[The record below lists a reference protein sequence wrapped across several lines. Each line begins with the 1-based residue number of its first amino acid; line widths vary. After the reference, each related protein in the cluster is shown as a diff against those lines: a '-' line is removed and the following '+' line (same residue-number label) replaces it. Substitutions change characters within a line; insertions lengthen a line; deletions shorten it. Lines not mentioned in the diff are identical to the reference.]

1 MQNAGNQDTCL
12 DFSISKKRQLI
23 NKLIRNLKGITGG
36 IILATALFTAIF
48 SPLISSHDPNLQH
61 LDARLLPPCWMEGG
75 RQEYFIGTDHLG
87 RDAWSRLVYASRV
100 SMTVGICAVFLPGII
115 GLALGLIAGYYPF
128 VGAAIMRIV
137 DMFLSIPYA
146 VMAIAVITVIGTG
159 LFNLILVLAL
169 TRWAHYTRIMNGT
182 VLQIKAQE
190 YIEAAYA
197 KGNSDLRIMLRHIL
211 PNSVAPMLVLGTLE
225 LAFMIIME
233 ATLSFLGLGV
243 QPPTP
248 TWGLMCSEGREYLT
262 IAWWLTTFSGFAI
275 VFTVLGANLFGDW
288 LRDTLDPRLKT

>member
-1 MQNAGNQDTCL
+1 MHP
-12 DFSISKKRQLI
+12 DFSISKKKQFI
-23 NKLIRNLKGITGG
+23 SKFIRNLKGITGG
-36 IILATALFTAIF
+36 LILALSIFAAIF
-48 SPLISSHDPNLQH
+48 SPLIATHDPNIQH
-61 LDARLLPPCWMEGG
+61 LESRLLPPCWENGG
-75 RQEYFIGTDHLG
+75 TGEHILGTDHLG
-87 RDAWSRLVYASRV
+87 RDAWSRLIYASRV
-100 SMTVGICAVFLPGII
+100 SMTVGVCAVFLPGTL
-115 GLALGLIAGYYPF
+115 GLILGLIAGYYRYI
-128 VGAAIMRIV
+128 GAVLMRIV

-146 VMAIAVITVIGTG
+146 VMAIAVITVTGTG

-182 VLQIKAQE
+182 VLQIKSQD

-197 KGNSDLRIMLRHIL
+197 KGNSDWRIITRHIL
-211 PNSVAPMLVLGTLE
+211 PNSMAPMFVLGTLE

-248 TWGLMCSEGREYLT
+248 TWGLMCSEGREYL
-262 IAWWLTTFSGFAI
+262 IVAWWLTTFSGFAI

-288 LRDTLDPRLKT
+288 LRDTLDPRLKI